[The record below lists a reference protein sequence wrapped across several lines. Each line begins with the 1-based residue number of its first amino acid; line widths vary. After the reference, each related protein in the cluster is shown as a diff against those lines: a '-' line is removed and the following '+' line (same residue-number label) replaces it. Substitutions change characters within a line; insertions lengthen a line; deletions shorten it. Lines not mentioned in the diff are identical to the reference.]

1 MKNLFSLTAI
11 CAFTLFTSCG
21 EQPAVEQTKT
31 DTVVE
36 NAIPD
41 SVPQPYRFGKK
52 ADWAYKP
59 DSAIVDLVIGRWKEL
74 KDFTYENAAE
84 GIDGPDGTRTMMYTN
99 NQETELATLYT
110 VNIKG
115 RRTLSGFRLV
125 KLDDKKSIKLDKVN
139 ISVKPNFITNHGIYI
154 GMPYSYVTA
163 MYKSQDLMTWTKGDT
178 TYLTYEPAEKDDRYF
193 VMYPRSAYKCTYK
206 FVNDK
211 CRWIETIVD
220 PKAIKP

>member
-1 MKNLFSLTAI
+1 MKNLFSFTAVF
-11 CAFTLFTSCG
+11 ALTLFTSCG
-21 EQPAVEQTKT
+21 DQTPIEETKK
-31 DTVVE
+31 DSVAE
-36 NAIPD
+36 NKLPD
-41 SVPQPYRFGKK
+41 SVPQPYRYGKK

-59 DSAIVDLVIGRWKEL
+59 DSAIVDLVIGRWKGL

-99 NQETELATLYT
+99 SQETELVTLFT
-110 VNIKG
+110 VDIKG
-115 RRTLSGFRLV
+115 HRTLSGFRLV

-178 TYLTYEPAEKDDRYF
+178 TYLTYVPAEKDDRYF

>member
-1 MKNLFSLTAI
+1 MKNLFSFSLLIA
-11 CAFTLFTSCG
+11 ASLFMACG
-21 EQPAVEQTKT
+21 EQPAAEQTKT
-31 DTVVE
+31 DSVAEPTT
-36 NAIPD
+36 PD
-41 SVPQPYRFGKK
+41 SVPHAYRYGKK

-59 DSAIVDLVIGRWKEL
+59 DTAIIDLVIGRWKEL

-84 GIDGPDGTRTMMYTN
+84 GVNGPDGTRTMMYTN

-110 VNIKG
+110 VNING
-115 RRTLSGFRLV
+115 RRTLSGFRLI
-125 KLDDKKSIKLDKVN
+125 KLEDKKSIKLDQVN
-139 ISVKPNFITNHGIYI
+139 ISVKPNFITGHEIYI
-154 GMPYSYVTA
+154 GMPFGYVAA

-206 FVNDK
+206 FVNEK

>member
-1 MKNLFSLTAI
+1 MKNLFSFTAVF
-11 CAFTLFTSCG
+11 ALTLFTSCG
-21 EQPAVEQTKT
+21 DQTPIEETKK
-31 DTVVE
+31 DSVAE
-36 NAIPD
+36 NKLPD
-41 SVPQPYRFGKK
+41 SVPQPYRYGKK

-59 DSAIVDLVIGRWKEL
+59 DSAIVDLVIGRWKGL

-99 NQETELATLYT
+99 SQETELVTLFT
-110 VNIKG
+110 VDIKG
-115 RRTLSGFRLV
+115 HRTLSGFRLV

-163 MYKSQDLMTWTKGDT
+163 MYKSQYLMTWTKGDT
-178 TYLTYEPAEKDDRYF
+178 TYLTYVPAEKDDRYF